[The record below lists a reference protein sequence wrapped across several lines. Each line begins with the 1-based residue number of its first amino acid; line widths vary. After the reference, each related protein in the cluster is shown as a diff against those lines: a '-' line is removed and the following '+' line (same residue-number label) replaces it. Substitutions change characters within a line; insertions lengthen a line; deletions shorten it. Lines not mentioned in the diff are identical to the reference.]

1 MGDGNTLS
9 SSCGLSLPH
18 PHLLLGKVMKDQVAS
33 EERGPE
39 RNSTDF
45 RIKKAQVGSHMPV
58 TCLPHAWTLVF
69 VVWLMPSLCYHMT
82 VCIVI
87 RGK

>member
-18 PHLLLGKVMKDQVAS
+18 PHLLLGTVMKDQVAA

-45 RIKKAQVGSHMPV
+45 RIKKAQVGPLDSHMPG
-58 TCLPHAWTLVF
+58 TCLDI
-69 VVWLMPSLCYHMT
+69 SGC
-82 VCIVI
+82 C
-87 RGK
+87 